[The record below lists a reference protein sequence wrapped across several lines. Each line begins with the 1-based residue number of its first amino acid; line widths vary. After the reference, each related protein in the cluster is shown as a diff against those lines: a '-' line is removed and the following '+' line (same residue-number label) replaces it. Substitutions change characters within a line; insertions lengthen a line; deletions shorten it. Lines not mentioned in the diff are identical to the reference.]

1 MDMNTITLVA
11 FPALCIRRERTVQ
24 CNALDY
30 VFRPS
35 LPKLGRG
42 GPRNGRIGDD
52 KRRGREL
59 GQVISFSHQLLLR
72 LLFFHRLGE

>member
-11 FPALCIRRERTVQ
+11 VPILRIRRERTVQ

-30 VFRPS
+30 VFGPS

-42 GPRNGRIGDD
+42 GPRNGRVGDD
-52 KRRGREL
+52 KRRGRE
-59 GQVISFSHQLLLR
+59 GGS
-72 LLFFHRLGE
+72 